1 MLSIPAQTIT
11 GKVVDTKHVGTSS
24 VGNPTFDVTIRLET
38 IDGTPVQGEQ
48 VVTIRTQVNSGI
60 AYGIGNSFYRDETHE
75 YTLTKAGRLKSV
87 RKVA

>member
-1 MLSIPAQTIT
+1 MLSIPASTIT
-11 GKVVDTKHVGTSS
+11 GKVIDTKRVGTSS
-24 VGNPTFDVTIRLET
+24 MGNPTFDVVIRLET

-48 VVTIRTQVNSGI
+48 DVTIRTQSNSGI
-60 AYGIGNSFYRDETHE
+60 AYGIENSFYRDETHE